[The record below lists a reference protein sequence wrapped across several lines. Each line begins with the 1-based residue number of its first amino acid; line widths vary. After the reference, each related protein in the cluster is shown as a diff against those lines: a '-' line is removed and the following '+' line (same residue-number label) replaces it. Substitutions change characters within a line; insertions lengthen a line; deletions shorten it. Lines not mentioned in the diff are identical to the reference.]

1 MGWSGVLILR
11 HPTPLYGPET
21 KGGVD
26 ERAGLE
32 KKLKKGPLDQRKHW
46 HFSFLFCCCLQLLLG
61 AHSLNCNMGEYV
73 PHVDQQAFDELEC
86 C

>member
-21 KGGVD
+21 KGGVE

-32 KKLKKGPLDQRKHW
+32 KKIKKGPLDQRW
-46 HFSFLFCCCLQLLLG
+46 
-61 AHSLNCNMGEYV
+61 AGE
-73 PHVDQQAFDELEC
+73 ENKKGTT
-86 C
+86 